1 MCKFDFLEFE
11 LHIFFFNLKIEF
23 MRQNRIYDT
32 LLDTNKFFVS
42 MNTSF
47 KLTNYVNKDGLST
60 VYLYV
65 TARSEKERISID
77 LLVNPKDWDHKKCI
91 VKSLSENSHDYN
103 LILENIKSKITA
115 IKTVYRLAD
124 THLTPSILKKEL
136 LEGMVRVDFNAFVK
150 KSLEEHKSQI
160 KPGTHRRYLAVYHKL
175 YEYKTNIFCT
185 SSN

>member
-1 MCKFDFLEFE
+1 
-11 LHIFFFNLKIEF
+11 
-23 MRQNRIYDT
+23 
-32 LLDTNKFFVS
+32 

-65 TARSEKERISID
+65 TARSEKERVSID

-91 VKSLSENSHDYN
+91 VKSSAENSHDYN

-115 IKTVYRLAD
+115 IKTVYRLSD
-124 THLTPSILKKEL
+124 TLLTPSILKKEL

-150 KSLEEHKSQI
+150 NHLKNINLKLNQEHI
-160 KPGTHRRYLAVYHKL
+160 
-175 YEYKTNIFCT
+175 EDI
-185 SSN
+185 